1 MPTESQ
7 LHPLRDGSSIEIF
20 VNGLHQYWT
29 EHDQVKRP
37 SVSALTG
44 HVDRDAFGAGQ
55 GYAIKQMNLG
65 LDPRKSTKDAAEE
78 GSKLHKDIDNF
89 IKSDKKIIAEENNLF
104 VKWHQELGDK
114 EWITTERYVFNPEL
128 LYGGTLDAIGIT
140 ATSSQLYDWKTVN
153 PDSWHKYG
161 SDLRKAKD
169 SAQIAGYALALES
182 MGSAFDVDQAFIAY
196 ILRDGSGVELEKV
209 DLDWGRELFLGSRY
223 LYNKLKEGGQDESKD

>member
-44 HVDRDAFGAGQ
+44 HVDRDAFGVGM
-55 GYAIKQMNLG
+55 GYAIKQIGLG

-78 GSKLHKDIDNF
+78 GSKLHQDIQAYINEGTIEESDLF
-89 IKSDKKIIAEENNLF
+89 I
-104 VKWHQELGDK
+104 KWHQEFGNK
-114 EWITTERYVFNPEL
+114 EWITSERYVFNPEL

-153 PDSWHKYG
+153 PDSWEKYG
-161 SDLRKAKD
+161 SSLRKAKD

-182 MGSAFDVDQAFIAY
+182 LGSAFDVDQAFIAY
-196 ILRDGSGVELEKV
+196 ILRDGSAVEVEPV
-209 DLDWGRELFLGSRY
+209 DLEWGKELFLGSRY
-223 LYNKLKEGGQDESKD
+223 LYNKLKKE

>member
-7 LHPLRDGSSIEIF
+7 LHPLKDGSSIEIF

-29 EHDQVKRP
+29 DNDQVKRP

-44 HVDRDAFGAGQ
+44 HVDRDAFGVGM
-55 GYAIKQMNLG
+55 GYAIKQIGLG

-78 GSKLHKDIDNF
+78 GSKLHQDIQAYINEGTIEESDLF
-89 IKSDKKIIAEENNLF
+89 I
-104 VKWHQELGDK
+104 KWHQEFGNK
-114 EWITTERYVFNPEL
+114 EWITSERCVFNPEL

-153 PDSWHKYG
+153 PDSWEKYG
-161 SDLRKAKD
+161 SSLRKAKD

-182 MGSAFDVDQAFIAY
+182 LGSAFDVDQAFIAY
-196 ILRDGSGVELEKV
+196 ILRDGSAVEVEPVELE
-209 DLDWGRELFLGSRY
+209 WGKELFLGSRY
-223 LYNKLKEGGQDESKD
+223 LYNKLKKE